1 MDYTISP
8 REIEEMKEFLRQ
20 HPINHEWDEEA
31 EMLDGVLPEAEYQAR
46 TCYRILKRL
55 GEMD

>member
-1 MDYTISP
+1 
-8 REIEEMKEFLRQ
+8 MKEFLRQ